1 MVFMQFMVTAS
12 AQYTAG
18 AYTNN
23 PVIIQVPLYG
33 KYRTRIISIQYF
45 GTANTMI
52 QLQSRQF
59 AMPLVGSDKGGTNIA
74 ARFPYLL
81 IGTDNASNPPIIGT
95 YPWEFFVDW
104 DGVFEYVLYDILAGK
119 PLALNPG
126 AFNVLIN
133 IDVEPVEN
141 NVHQPF
147 NPSITNMSHTFSQLP
162 TRTYDK

>member
-33 KYRTRIISIQYF
+33 KYRTRIISIQYY
-45 GTANTMI
+45 GATNTMI

-59 AMPLVGSDKGGTNIA
+59 AMPLVGSDKGGSNIA

-81 IGTDNASNPPIIGT
+81 IGTDNSSNPPVIGT
-95 YPWEFFVDW
+95 HPWEFFIDW
-104 DGVFEYVLYDILAGK
+104 DGVFEYVLYDVIAGK
-119 PLALNPG
+119 PMALNPG
-126 AFNVLIN
+126 SFNILIN
-133 IDVEPVEN
+133 LDVEPVEN

-147 NPSITNMSHTFSQLP
+147 NPSITNTSHTFSQVP
-162 TRTYDK
+162 TRTYGK

>member
-18 AYTNN
+18 AYSNN
-23 PVIIQVPLYG
+23 PVLVKVPLYG
-33 KYRTRIISIQYF
+33 KYRTRIISVQYF

-59 AMPLVGSDKGGTNIA
+59 AMPLTGSDQGGTNIA

-81 IGTDNASNPPIIGT
+81 IGTDNSSNPPVIGT
-95 YPWEFFVDW
+95 YPWEFYIDW
-104 DGVFEYVLYDILAGK
+104 DGVFEYILYDVIAGK
-119 PLALNPG
+119 PLAINPG
-126 AFNVLIN
+126 SFNLLIN

-141 NVHQPF
+141 NVQPSF
-147 NPSITNMSHTFSQLP
+147 NPSITNLSHTFSQLP
-162 TRTYDK
+162 TSIKY

>member
-45 GTANTMI
+45 GATNTMI

-74 ARFPYLL
+74 ARYPYLL
-81 IGTDNASNPPIIGT
+81 IGTDNSSNPPVIGT
-95 YPWEFFVDW
+95 HPWEFYIDW

-119 PLALNPG
+119 PMALNPG
-126 AFNVLIN
+126 SFNVLIN
-133 IDVEPVEN
+133 LDVEPVEN
-141 NVHQPF
+141 NVHPQF
-147 NPSITNMSHTFSQLP
+147 NPSVTNMSHTFSQIP
-162 TRTYDK
+162 TRTYGK